1 MIDQDLLPQIV
12 RQALDGEKAAVNL
25 LMSMADWLQLAPGL
39 PLGAAGH
46 IQARF
51 DDYHN
56 WLLTNDE
63 GIIVNLD
70 GVM

>member
-1 MIDQDLLPQIV
+1 MIDPQDLPQIV
-12 RQALDGEKAAVNL
+12 RQALDGEKVAVEL
-25 LMSMADWLQLAPGL
+25 LASMADWLVLQPQL

-46 IQARF
+46 IQARY
-51 DDYHN
+51 DDYCN

-63 GIIVNLD
+63 GIIVNLE

>member
-1 MIDQDLLPQIV
+1 MIDRELFSQIV
-12 RQALDGEKAAVNL
+12 RQSLDGEKAAMNL
-25 LMSMADWLQLAPGL
+25 LMAVADWLQLVPDL

-56 WLLTNDE
+56 WLQTNDE